1 MEHIKY
7 YILSLIIVL
16 EDQVSKL
23 MVHLNMQLG
32 EEVSILGDWF
42 RLHYVLNP
50 GIAFGI
56 EFDFRVRKAA
66 SYFVQNFGSY

>member
-7 YILSLIIVL
+7 YILSLLIVL
-16 EDQVSKL
+16 VDQISKL
-23 MVHLNMQLG
+23 LIHLNMHLG
-32 EEVSILGDWF
+32 QEIEVIGDWF

-56 EFDFRVRKAA
+56 QFDFLYGKRDCLL
-66 SYFVQNFGSY
+66 SLFSC